1 MRLWLV
7 IFLLNLS
14 LMTGH
19 YLATGNIVWGD
30 GRYYYAYTRSWII
43 DKNIDFTNEAAT
55 HPFFFESIVTP
66 AGKLLN
72 KYSIGAPILWSPW
85 FILAHLFTLSDGF
98 GHSYRFLIALGSVFY
113 ASTGIYLSMLAA
125 KKLVGEK
132 AALLATIALW
142 LTTNLIFYSG
152 IDPVN
157 SHASSIFVSGLLVY
171 LLTFYPKI
179 NFIFIGGLTGL
190 LTLVRPQDG
199 IWLLGLLWL
208 FPRKILKLL
217 LGFVPVAAL
226 QLLTWYLMIG
236 SFTSPY
242 VLLGEKFNWFK
253 PELLPVWFSQ
263 NNGLFYYAP
272 VLLLSLWGLW
282 RQRQTSWAKLGLGLF
297 FIQSFVIASWHGWW
311 GGASYG
317 ARMFLSLTP
326 LWLLGLAYFIRDKKL
341 SHWQLTTVIFLLTC
355 LNFFQIFRL
364 LSLN

>member
-132 AALLATIALW
+132 AALLATLTLW

-226 QLLTWYLMIG
+226 QFLTWYLMIG